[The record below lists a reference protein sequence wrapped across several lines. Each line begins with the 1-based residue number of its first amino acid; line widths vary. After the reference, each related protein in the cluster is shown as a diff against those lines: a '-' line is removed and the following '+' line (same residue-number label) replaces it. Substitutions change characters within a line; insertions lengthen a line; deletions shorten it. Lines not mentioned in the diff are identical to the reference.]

1 MLKIYINSDFEC
13 NICYRDDVKV
23 NDCQNIQCT
32 FKICNDCSD
41 IYYNNYNYKKCPQC
55 KTVRVNEIKEDKYL
69 YIKRIGVIIIY
80 LITYLITSY
89 FIGCSITKR
98 YELSMFIYF
107 NIFIGAITLSFILLF
122 FFIIY
127 ILFIKYD

>member
-1 MLKIYINSDFEC
+1 MLKIHINSDFEC

-55 KTVRVNEIKEDKYL
+55 KTVRVNEIKEGKYL

>member
-1 MLKIYINSDFEC
+1 MLKIHINSDFEC

>member
-1 MLKIYINSDFEC
+1 MLKIHINSDFEC
-13 NICYRDDVKV
+13 NICYRDDIKV

-55 KTVRVNEIKEDKYL
+55 KTIRVNEIKEDKYL
-69 YIKRIGVIIIY
+69 YIKRISVIIIY

>member
-1 MLKIYINSDFEC
+1 MLKIYINYDFEC

>member
-1 MLKIYINSDFEC
+1 MLKIHINSDFEC

-23 NDCQNIQCT
+23 NNCQNIQCT

-55 KTVRVNEIKEDKYL
+55 KIVRVDEIKEDEYL
-69 YIKRIGVIIIY
+69 YIKRISVITIY
-80 LITYLITSY
+80 LIISY
-89 FIGCSITKR
+89 FIGCSITKH

-107 NIFIGAITLSFILLF
+107 NIFIGAVILSFISLF
-122 FFIIY
+122 LFMLY
-127 ILFIKYD
+127 ILCIKYD